1 MIKPQLA
8 KKIETVSFLQEKISQ
23 AKTVIVFEYSNLP
36 VSEFMKLRRQLKKID
51 CEVKVY
57 PKNIMQRAFMN
68 TNYQDLVSLLKGIK
82 ALIISQQELLEP
94 IKVIYNFAK
103 QNKVVKIVSGV
114 VEQKIVSP
122 QEINSLATLPSKE
135 QMLALLSVAMSSP
148 LRQLAFA
155 LKLLSEKQATNN

>member
-135 QMLALLSVAMSSP
+135 QMLALLSVAMLSP